1 MTPSNPDRANGLKTR
16 LLISFLLGAF
26 LNSDARMPQEPPH
39 IDQGRDRRDLTSTD
53 DTMSHTP
60 QQAVKAARITR
71 DASSQRLRAHVERLA
86 GEIGE
91 RNVFRP
97 EALRAAA
104 DYIEAEWRNQGYQ
117 VVRRW
122 YELSGTQWANLEV
135 SRPGSTRPTEI
146 LLIGAHYDSVRG
158 SPGANDNAS
167 GVAALLELSR
177 LFADITPA
185 LTVRFVAFVN
195 EEPPFYFTRRQ
206 GSVVYAKAARARG
219 DAIRL
224 MVSLE
229 TIGCYRD
236 EPGSQRYPPLF
247 GFFYPNR
254 ANFIAFVSDLRSR
267 ALMRRTAQTFRQSSD
282 FPLEHVATFRF
293 IPGVAWS
300 DHWSFWRQGYPA
312 FMVTDTA
319 FYRYRYYHKS
329 QDTPE
334 KVAYPELTR
343 LTAGL
348 AETFAALALGGLDSE

>member
-1 MTPSNPDRANGLKTR
+1 MENGRNK
-16 LLISFLLGAF
+16 
-26 LNSDARMPQEPPH
+26 PH
-39 IDQGRDRRDLTSTD
+39 IDQDRDQRDLTSLD
-53 DTMSHTP
+53 DTMSPTP
-60 QQAVKAARITR
+60 QPVFKAARITQ
-71 DASSQRLRAHVERLA
+71 DVSSQRLRAHVERLA

-91 RNVFRP
+91 RNVSRP
-97 EALRAAA
+97 QALRAAA
-104 DYIEAEWRNQGYQ
+104 DYIEAEWRRQGYQ
-117 VVRRW
+117 VVPRW
-122 YELSGTQWANLEV
+122 YDLSGTRWANLEV
-135 SRPGSTRPTEI
+135 SRPGSIRPTEI
-146 LLIGAHYDSVRG
+146 LLIGAHYDSVMG

-195 EEPPFYFTRRQ
+195 EEPPFFFTRRQ

-219 DAIRL
+219 DTIRL

-229 TIGCYRD
+229 TIGCYRN
-236 EPGSQRYPPLF
+236 ERGSQRYPPLF
-247 GFFYPNR
+247 RFFYPSR
-254 ANFIAFVSDLRSR
+254 ANFIAFVSDFRSR
-267 ALMRRTAQTFRQSSD
+267 ALMRRAVQAFRQSSD
-282 FPLEHVATFRF
+282 FPLEHVATFFF

-319 FYRYRYYHKS
+319 FYRYPHYHTS

-334 KVAYPELTR
+334 KLAYPELTR

-348 AETFAALALGGLDSE
+348 AETFAALALGGLDSERG